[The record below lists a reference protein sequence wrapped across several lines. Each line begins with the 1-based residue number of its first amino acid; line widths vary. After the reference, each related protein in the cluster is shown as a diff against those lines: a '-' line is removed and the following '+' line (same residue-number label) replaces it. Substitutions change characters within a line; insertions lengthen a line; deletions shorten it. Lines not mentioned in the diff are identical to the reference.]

1 MEEWIGAVA
10 NIGFPMA
17 VSVYLLTRIET
28 RLSELAKSIGEL
40 AGSIEIL
47 SRSTGGGE

>member
-28 RLSELAKSIGEL
+28 KLSELAKSIAEL

-47 SRSTGGGE
+47 SRTTGKEE

>member
-1 MEEWIGAVA
+1 MDEWVGVVA

-28 RLSELAKSIGEL
+28 RLSELARSIAEL

-47 SRSTGGGE
+47 SRSTGREE